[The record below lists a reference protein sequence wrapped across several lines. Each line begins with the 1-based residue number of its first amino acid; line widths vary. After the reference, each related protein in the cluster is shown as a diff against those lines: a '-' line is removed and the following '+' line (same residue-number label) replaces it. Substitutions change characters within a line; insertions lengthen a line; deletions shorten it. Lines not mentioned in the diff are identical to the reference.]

1 MMKLILLNKKYIIKK
16 ASQYTSYIF
25 SGIGVIGLLA
35 PISEIFP
42 QEFGMIIKILLAA
55 LCVGFVFLVCVGKV
69 IANLKKNNQ
78 IEIFEVSNN
87 CHVYVQ
93 YGDLFSPNVIKNE
106 NKNRNIVI
114 PVNRCFDTIVDNDLI
129 SEKTLHGIAFNKMY
143 ETGMFDAQSL
153 NKAIQKN
160 LALQKISPE
169 VITRNDK
176 RAGNLKRY
184 PIGSVAEIK
193 LSNECTYFLSGL
205 SKFSYNLKAETSA
218 EDYVLAMQRLIEYC
232 CERSQQSPIVI
243 PLIGAGLSRTNK
255 DERAILEYIVKLLK
269 MNKELIKSDI
279 HIVVRDSGKETIAI
293 TDL

>member
-55 LCVGFVFLVCVGKV
+55 LCVGFVFLVCVVKV

-93 YGDLFSPNVIKNE
+93 YGDLFSTNVIKNE

-176 RAGNLKRY
+176 RVGNLKRY

-193 LSNECTYFLSGL
+193 LSNECTYFLLGL